1 MNPII
6 EKLKSNIEEV
16 IVGKSEI
23 IDKVIISMLC
33 DGHVLIQDVPGVGK
47 TKLISALSKTV
58 NGKFNRIQLT
68 PDIMPSDIVGFS
80 IVNQNT
86 LEFEYKEGVAMC
98 NFLLADEINR
108 ASPKAQSSLLEVME
122 EHQISLDGKTHKL
135 PEPFMVLATQN
146 PIETYGTY
154 HLPEAQMDRFF
165 IRISMGYPT
174 PEEELLILNRSISNA
189 SRSIS
194 AVVSLEEINQM
205 KREVLKVTV
214 SDKVKKYIIDLAN
227 TSRND
232 ANISLG
238 ISPRGSIAMFKGCQ
252 ARAYILDRNFSTP
265 DDVKYLAESI
275 FAHRI
280 ILSAKGKTQFE
291 NSSQYVE
298 NLLKEVSVP
307 M

>member
-6 EKLKSNIEEV
+6 KKLKSNIEQV
-16 IVGKSEI
+16 IVGKSEV

-33 DGHVLIQDVPGVGK
+33 DGHILIQDVPGVGK

-122 EHQISLDGKTHKL
+122 EHQISLDGKTHRL

-165 IRISMGYPT
+165 IRISMGYPS
-174 PEEELLILNRSISNA
+174 PEEELLILNRSILDS
-189 SRSIS
+189 SKDIPT
-194 AVVSLEEINQM
+194 VVSLDEINQM
-205 KREVLKVTV
+205 KKEVLNVMV

-227 TSRND
+227 VSRND
-232 ANISLG
+232 SNVSLG

-252 ARAYILDRNFSTP
+252 ARAYMLDRSFSTP
-265 DDVKYLAESI
+265 DDVKYLAEGI
-275 FAHRI
+275 FSHRI

-291 NSSQYVE
+291 NSSQYME